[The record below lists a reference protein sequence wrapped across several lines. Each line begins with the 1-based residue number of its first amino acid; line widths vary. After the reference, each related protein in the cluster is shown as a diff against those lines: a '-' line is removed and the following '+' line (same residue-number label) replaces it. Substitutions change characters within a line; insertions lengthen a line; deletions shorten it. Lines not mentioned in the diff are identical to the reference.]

1 MKKKLL
7 FTISLFILMIISV
20 TDAKAQNGGSDS
32 TKTYLVVKNDG
43 TELIGKILSDD
54 GREVLLVTEALG
66 KIYIPKSDIKSI
78 KAIENKKEIVAGQ
91 YIQAGPFSTRYTFT
105 TNALPIK
112 KGENYAMVNLYG
124 PEVHFAITDQFSLG
138 FMSTW
143 IASPLI
149 VAAKY
154 SFKTSNEKL
163 NFSVG
168 TLIGSTGYL
177 NNFRGFAGLH
187 FANVTYG
194 TRAKN
199 ITFSAGYAYL
209 KTGNYDYQYPVGSY
223 TINSGQPNSYI
234 NEERVPAPINNGP
247 MFSIAGIIKVGAKAS
262 FVFDSMLGIFSTE
275 SNESTYTIVQEGD
288 YTKNPIVPQITHLE
302 VTRKRIPTSLLFI
315 MPGMR
320 FQATDKKAFQFN
332 LAGVSVRMRSN
343 SFSFPLPM
351 LSWFYGF

>member
-1 MKKKLL
+1 MKRNIHILTLL
-7 FTISLFILMIISV
+7 IFILMLSQIN
-20 TDAKAQNGGSDS
+20 ANAQAVSNDS

-78 KAIENKKEIVAGQ
+78 KIIENKNDIVAGK
-91 YIQAGPFSTRYTFT
+91 YLEAGPFSTRYTFT

-124 PEVHFAITDQFSLG
+124 PEVHFALSDQFSLG

-149 VAAKY
+149 LAAKY
-154 SFKTSNEKL
+154 SIKTQNEKL
-163 NFSVG
+163 NFSIG

-177 NNFRGFAGLH
+177 NNFRGYAGLH

-194 TRAKN
+194 TRLKN

-209 KTGNYDYQYPVGSY
+209 QTGSYDYQFPVGSY
-223 TINSGQPNSYI
+223 TTNSASNNNPR
-234 NEERVPAPINNGP
+234 EVRVLAPLKKGP
-247 MFSIAGIIKVGAKAS
+247 MFSIAGIIKVGSKAS
-262 FVFDSMLGIFSTE
+262 FVFDSMLGLFNTEVNENTST
-275 SNESTYTIVQEGD
+275 IIQEAD
-288 YTKNPIVPQITHLE
+288 YTQNPAIPQITHLE
-302 VTRKRIPTSLLFI
+302 VTRKRVNVSLLFI

-320 FQATDKKAFQFN
+320 FQATSKLAFQVN
-332 LAGVSVRMRSN
+332 LAGVNVQTRYDN
-343 SFSFPLPM
+343 FSFPLPS
-351 LSWFYGF
+351 LSWYIAF